1 VSEAG
6 SRPKIRWIVAL
17 VGMLVVPIGGLVWAA
32 VGGGGGSPSSETI
45 EAEDGADVA
54 SDGETDEGATTK
66 SGTKKKKKK
75 KSKSKSASRSGGRK
89 ATHEAAACCEAL
101 RKAGSEDPEVSNR
114 PTYLAA
120 AASCESSPTAKRALS
135 SVRSIV
141 EGSRHELPSECKE
154 DE

>member
-1 VSEAG
+1 VSDTG

-32 VGGGGGSPSSETI
+32 VGGGGGASASDETF
-45 EAEDGADVA
+45 EAEDGTG
-54 SDGETDEGATTK
+54 DGGDETSPSKPG
-66 SGTKKKKKK
+66 KKKK
-75 KSKSKSASRSGGRK
+75 KSSKAKKAGTSTSRSSGRK
-89 ATHEAAACCEAL
+89 ATHSAAPCCEAL
-101 RKAGSEDPEVSNR
+101 RAAGSEDPDVSNR

-120 AASCESSPTAKRALS
+120 AAACESAPTAKRALS

-141 EGSRHELPSECKE
+141 EGSRHELPSECKD